1 MLGMRPPPSLW
12 SAAGQRLSMRFMR
25 PSGSTFAVASI
36 TLGMLS
42 IAFAQ
47 RDDEDPAI
55 RRANAPAVPAI
66 AVTASG
72 KTDRLEFDFGRN
84 RGKGWVA
91 RKGELYVE
99 TWVQHH
105 GLLCATYEVGVRFG
119 HGDPGCANV
128 QWLAPARYVTSR
140 IQCNNA
146 IVQHIGVDTE
156 FQLRA
161 DFDRITCAQRMI
173 RCVSGS
179 C

>member
-1 MLGMRPPPSLW
+1 MRLVV
-12 SAAGQRLSMRFMR
+12 
-25 PSGSTFAVASI
+25 FAVAAFLLPSGY
-36 TLGMLS
+36 TL
-42 IAFAQ
+42 AQ
-47 RDDEDPAI
+47 DDEDPAI

-99 TWVQHH
+99 TWVQHN
-105 GLLCATYEVGVRFG
+105 GFLCATYEVGIRFG

-140 IQCNNA
+140 VQCNNA

-156 FQLRA
+156 FQLGA
-161 DFDRITCAQRMI
+161 DFDQITCAQRMI
-173 RCVSGS
+173 RCASGN

>member
-1 MLGMRPPPSLW
+1 MKLAVTTCAVLLIALPGAP
-12 SAAGQRLSMRFMR
+12 AAL
-25 PSGSTFAVASI
+25 
-36 TLGMLS
+36 
-42 IAFAQ
+42 AQ
-47 RDDEDPAI
+47 VDDENPAI

-99 TWVQHH
+99 TWVQHR

-128 QWLAPARYVTSR
+128 QWLGPARYVTSR
-140 IQCNNA
+140 VQCNNA
-146 IVQHIGVDTE
+146 IVEHVGVDTE

-161 DFDRITCAQRMI
+161 DFDQITCAQRMI